1 MKIFVTCFLSAEG
14 EGECRMTEERRI
26 KFVGE
31 TVLGV
36 EEMFK
41 LFQKIYDTLVT
52 NLETLSKLE
61 VEFHLSEKYFTWEEG
76 ELAKTVLDNHQ
87 ALMQKTLLL
96 QAELASMTFNLL
108 KFADVIDP
116 TVKQNKPVQPVL
128 AGLTSEMFKLALD
141 LDPHSKP

>member
-1 MKIFVTCFLSAEG
+1 
-14 EGECRMTEERRI
+14 MTEERRI

-36 EEMFK
+36 EEIFN
-41 LFQKIYDTLVT
+41 LSEKIYDTLVT

-76 ELAKTVLDNHQ
+76 ELAKTVLDNHH
-87 ALMQKTLLL
+87 ALMEKTLLL

-116 TVKQNKPVQPVL
+116 TLKQNKPVQPVL
-128 AGLTSEMFKLALD
+128 AGLTSEMFKFALD